1 MVILDQSKKT
11 FEFKILNFMKDNPSK
26 LPKIKAKERKKTL
39 NLLVLKVSR
48 RNHVIYCRYC
58 FIIKVLSNN
67 LLRTVK
73 MYVYSY
79 SIKFMLYH
87 LIPNKFYIPLKNY
100 PTKYYT

>member
-48 RNHVIYCRYC
+48 TNHVI
-58 FIIKVLSNN
+58 
-67 LLRTVK
+67 
-73 MYVYSY
+73 
-79 SIKFMLYH
+79 
-87 LIPNKFYIPLKNY
+87 
-100 PTKYYT
+100 